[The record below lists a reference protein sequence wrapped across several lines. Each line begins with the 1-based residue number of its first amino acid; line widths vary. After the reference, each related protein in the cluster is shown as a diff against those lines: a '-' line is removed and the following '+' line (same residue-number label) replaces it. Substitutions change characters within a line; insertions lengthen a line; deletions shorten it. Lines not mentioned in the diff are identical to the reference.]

1 MVLSTQHKRV
11 SKNRVSITYD
21 VETNGAIEQR
31 ELPFVVGVIGE
42 FSGDKPDDEKEE
54 VDYRHFVDIDK
65 DNFDAV
71 MGTIDPQLD
80 MTVSNKLEDDGS
92 EFNVKLSFGSMRDF
106 EPENVVQQVE
116 PLKKLLEVRNQLRE
130 LLAHADRS
138 RDLEKLLKEVLQS
151 TDALNGLCE
160 ELGVTPDT
168 DEGGDSTGDSTG
180 DSKNEEPDS

>member
-1 MVLSTQHKRV
+1 MPLNTQHKRI

-21 VETNGAIEQR
+21 VETNGAVEKR

-42 FSGDKPDDEKEE
+42 FSGDKPENQKEE
-54 VDYRHFVDIDK
+54 VDFRNFTDIDK

-80 MTVSNKLEDDGS
+80 MKVDNKLADDDS
-92 EFNVKLSFGSMRDF
+92 EFNVQLSFGSMRDF
-106 EPENVVQQVE
+106 EPANVVQQVE
-116 PLKKLLEVRNQLRE
+116 PLRKLLEVRNQLRE

-151 TDALNGLCE
+151 TEALNSLCD
-160 ELGVTPDT
+160 ELGVKPDDIGGTADGDT
-168 DEGGDSTGDSTG
+168 DKKESDS
-180 DSKNEEPDS
+180 